1 VFQDNLKTIMSLHL
15 FNKNS
20 KDHRLIIVL
29 CILAAIR
36 VFIYSAG
43 FPFFNNVDEWAHFDM
58 VMKYAKGHVPRIIEV
73 IEPET
78 ATYFVTYNS
87 PEFVTKLNEY
97 PDKKVPQPLW
107 KQAPEKVQPYLDNTI
122 AVFKGAP
129 NPESTQPPLYYMIA
143 GAWARL
149 GSSFGLAGEWLLYW
163 IRFLNVIF
171 AALIVWLAY
180 LTSSRLF
187 PENRF
192 IVLGVP
198 LLAAF
203 MPQDAFYGIQSDVLS
218 PVCFGLAF
226 IGMIE
231 FMRADVPS
239 RRTCILTGLTLA
251 SAVLVKSSNMVL
263 VAVVMIAML
272 YKVYNL
278 RKSGKLGLS
287 AKGIGLFL
295 LCIFTPIF
303 IWFGW
308 NFFNTGDWSGS
319 ESKIQLMG
327 WTHKSLID
335 WFSHPIF
342 TLNGVKTF
350 WSLLLKSFWRGELTW
365 NRTQMGI
372 PITDFI
378 YWMSS
383 LILIVWSLI
392 SIRRGANDFQ
402 QSMTWLAFGSFISL
416 VLFLAFLSLNFD
428 FGNCVYPS
436 QKHPYFVSGRLIGAA
451 MIPFL
456 LLYVKGLNHAFS
468 WIKNENHR
476 MGVLIFIGLFI
487 AVTELEFRWSVFSS
501 DYNFFHL

>member
-1 VFQDNLKTIMSLHL
+1 MRPRL

-20 KDHRLIIVL
+20 KDHWLIIVL
-29 CILAAIR
+29 CVLAALR
-36 VFIYSAG
+36 VFIYSAA

-58 VMKYAKGHVPRIIEV
+58 VMKYSQGHIPRTLEV
-73 IEPET
+73 ILPESS
-78 ATYFVTYNS
+78 TYFVTYNS
-87 PEFVTKLNEY
+87 PEFVTKPNEY
-97 PDKKVPQPLW
+97 PDKTVPQPLW

-129 NPESTQPPLYYMIA
+129 NPESTQPPLYYMAA
-143 GAWARL
+143 GAWTRL
-149 GSSFGLAGEWLLYW
+149 GSSFGLDGEWLLYW

-180 LTSSRLF
+180 LASSRLF

-226 IGMIE
+226 IGIIE
-231 FMRADVPS
+231 FMRADIPS
-239 RRTCILTGLTLA
+239 RRQGVLTGLAVA

-263 VAVVMIAML
+263 IAVVMIAML
-272 YKVYNL
+272 FKVYNL

-287 AKGIGLFL
+287 AICIGLFL

-308 NFFNTGDWSGS
+308 NFSNTGDWSGS

-327 WTHKSLID
+327 WTHKSLIYC
-335 WFSHPIF
+335 FSHPIF
-342 TLNGVKTF
+342 SLNGIKIF
-350 WSLLLKSFWRGELTW
+350 WSLLLTSFWRGELVW
-365 NRTQMGI
+365 NRAQMGI
-372 PITDFI
+372 PIIDIF

-383 LILIVWSLI
+383 LIFIVWSLI
-392 SIRRGANDFQ
+392 KIRRGSNSFQ
-402 QSMTWLAFGSFISL
+402 QRMTWFAFLSFISL
-416 VLFLAFLSLNFD
+416 VLLLLLLSLSFD

-436 QKHPYFVSGRLIGAA
+436 RIYPYFVSGRLISAA

-476 MGVLIFIGLFI
+476 IVVLIFIVLFI
-487 AVTELEFRWSVFSS
+487 TVTELEFRWNVFSS

>member
-1 VFQDNLKTIMSLHL
+1 MRPRL

-20 KDHRLIIVL
+20 KDQWLIIVL
-29 CILAAIR
+29 CILAALR
-36 VFIYSAG
+36 VFIYSAA

-58 VMKYAKGHVPRIIEV
+58 VMKYSQGHIPRTLEV
-73 IEPET
+73 ILPESS
-78 ATYFVTYNS
+78 TYFVTYNS
-87 PEFVTKLNEY
+87 PEFVSKPSEY

-129 NPESTQPPLYYMIA
+129 NPESTQPPLYYMAA
-143 GAWARL
+143 GAWTRL
-149 GSSFGLAGEWLLYW
+149 GSSFGLDGEWLLYW

-180 LTSSRLF
+180 LASSRLF

-226 IGMIE
+226 IGIIE
-231 FMRADVPS
+231 FMRADIPS
-239 RRTCILTGLTLA
+239 RRQGVLTGLAVA

-263 VAVVMIAML
+263 IAVVMIAML
-272 YKVYNL
+272 FKVYNL

-287 AKGIGLFL
+287 AICIGLFL

-308 NFFNTGDWSGS
+308 NFSNTGDWSGS

-327 WTHKSLID
+327 WTHKSLIYC
-335 WFSHPIF
+335 FSHPIF
-342 TLNGVKTF
+342 SLNGIKIF
-350 WSLLLKSFWRGELTW
+350 WSLLLTSFWRGELVW
-365 NRTQMGI
+365 NRAQMGI
-372 PITDFI
+372 PIIDIF

-383 LILIVWSLI
+383 LIFIVWSLI
-392 SIRRGANDFQ
+392 KIRRGTNSLQ
-402 QSMTWLAFGSFISL
+402 QSMTWFAFLCFISL
-416 VLFLAFLSLNFD
+416 VLLLVLLSLSFD
-428 FGNCVYPS
+428 FGNCIYPS
-436 QKHPYFVSGRLIGAA
+436 RIYPYFVSGRLISAA

-476 MGVLIFIGLFI
+476 IVVLIIIVLFI
-487 AVTELEFRWSVFSS
+487 TVTELEFKWNVFSS
-501 DYNFFHL
+501 NYNFFHL